1 MAGGL
6 PGSHLWGFAMSGP
19 LPLDHRPSRATAE
32 AVLARASQDMVFT
45 LRFLG
50 QSQDILHSHFR
61 SFLEQ
66 RLALAGVTADSH
78 PLLPFFIDSHA
89 VELRDFVVTGV
100 ALARPF
106 RLAEIELLT
115 GDVETLMRVDI
126 WDAIASHIDMAEA
139 RFAEGIARVVA
150 TLSAAEA
157 ELRGGMA

>member
-1 MAGGL
+1 
-6 PGSHLWGFAMSGP
+6 MSGP
-19 LPLDHRPSRATAE
+19 LPLDQRPSRSTAE
-32 AVLARASQDMVFT
+32 AMVARAPQDLVFT
-45 LRFLG
+45 MRFLG
-50 QSQDILHSHFR
+50 QSQEILHSHFR
-61 SFLEQ
+61 SFLER
-66 RLALAGVTADSH
+66 RLAQAGVTPENH

-106 RLAEIELLT
+106 RLGEIEVLT

-150 TLSAAEA
+150 TLTAAEA
-157 ELRGGMA
+157 EIRGAAT